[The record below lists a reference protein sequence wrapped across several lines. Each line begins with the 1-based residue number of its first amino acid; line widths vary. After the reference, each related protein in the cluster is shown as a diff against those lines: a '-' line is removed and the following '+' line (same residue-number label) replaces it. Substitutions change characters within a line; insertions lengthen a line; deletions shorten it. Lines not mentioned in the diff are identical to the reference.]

1 MRSVDSVM
9 ETSADY
15 RKFAEDCRRIKQMVR
30 TERQRKMLEEMAEA
44 WDELA
49 DEAGDQLSLK

>member
-1 MRSVDSVM
+1 M
-9 ETSADY
+9 ETSAEY

-30 TERQRKMLEEMAEA
+30 TERQRQVLEEMAEV

-49 DEAGDQLSLK
+49 DKAGDINQPSVT

>member
-1 MRSVDSVM
+1 M

-15 RKFAEDCRRIKQMVR
+15 RKFAEACRRIKQTVR
-30 TERQRKMLEEMAEA
+30 TERHRQVLEEMAEV

-49 DEAGDQLSLK
+49 DKAREH